1 MKFQKIVFIF
11 AVACFTLASCK
22 NANAQ
27 KETATTEVTTG
38 TQKVSFAISGMTCEI
53 GCAKTIQSKL
63 SKKEGITNATVV
75 FKDKLATV
83 EYNDATIS
91 KEEIL
96 DFVNSIAG
104 GKTYTTKEVA
114 AHKACAT
121 DCKKACCAKKI
132 SCKKGDKKGCDAKKA
147 HCSKADKKCDGKD
160 KAACKKACDAKKESC
175 KKGDK
180 KACDAKKAHCSKADK
195 KCDGK
200 DKAACK
206 KACDAKK
213 ATPHKDCKKDCKKAC
228 CAKKA

>member
-1 MKFQKIVFIF
+1 MKLQKIVLVF

-27 KETATTEVTTG
+27 KETATTEVVTG

-75 FKDKLATV
+75 FKDKVATV
-83 EYNDATIS
+83 EYNEATIS

-114 AHKACAT
+114 AHKACDA
-121 DCKKACCAKKI
+121 KKA
-132 SCKKGDKKGCDAKKA
+132 SCKKGDKKACDGKDKAACKKTCDAKKA
-147 HCSKADKKCDGKD
+147 SCKKGDKKACDGKD
-160 KAACKKACDAKKESC
+160 KAACKKACDAKKVSC

-180 KACDAKKAHCSKADK
+180 KACDAKKEA
-195 KCDGK
+195 
-200 DKAACK
+200 
-206 KACDAKK
+206 
-213 ATPHKDCKKDCKKAC
+213 PHKACKKDCKKAC